1 VQPVDLPF
9 SRDNTMHSSSLAKA
23 ALLLSISSAA
33 CRSEPAPA
41 PAPAADQQAVPDA
54 TGRLNIEVTDQG
66 FVPAKATVKVG
77 KPLTLAVTRKVERTC
92 ATDIVISE
100 FQLNKPLPLNET
112 VEVTFT
118 PQRPG
123 KISFACAMDMIKG
136 ELIAE

>member
-1 VQPVDLPF
+1 
-9 SRDNTMHSSSLAKA
+9 MHSSSLAKA